1 MSRRTERVGELLS
14 AELSDILQHH
24 MKDPRLNV
32 LLSITEVQVAPD
44 LKSARVYVSIMGD
57 EAEQESAF
65 QAVKAAAPYLRR
77 ELRPRLSSMRYVPEL
92 AFIPDHSIE
101 HGTRLSAL
109 IDEVTARPER
119 GS

>member
-1 MSRRTERVGELLS
+1 LR

-57 EAEQESAF
+57 E
-65 QAVKAAAPYLRR
+65 
-77 ELRPRLSSMRYVPEL
+77 
-92 AFIPDHSIE
+92 
-101 HGTRLSAL
+101 G
-109 IDEVTARPER
+109 
-119 GS
+119 

>member
-1 MSRRTERVGELLS
+1 
-14 AELSDILQHH
+14 
-24 MKDPRLNV
+24 
-32 LLSITEVQVAPD
+32 
-44 LKSARVYVSIMGD
+44 
-57 EAEQESAF
+57 
-65 QAVKAAAPYLRR
+65 VKAAAPYLRR